1 MQFDL
6 KNYVYFDGVMY
17 GLGVINAPSNLQ
29 AYLLSAGYKP
39 IKAKEKPVTDEI
51 QASSDYAEMSRQ
63 DLMKL
68 AKQQGVKVTMK
79 MTKDDLLKVL

>member
-39 IKAKEKPVTDEI
+39 IKAQEKPVTGETV
-51 QASSDYAEMSRQ
+51 SSQDYSTMTRAE
-63 DLMKL
+63 LMKL
-68 AKQQGVKVTMK
+68 ARAKGIKVSMK